1 LWQEFQ
7 SFCHERSQRTQGNRN
22 GFSAVTLAL
31 LLGSSVFL
39 LSPALARAAA
49 GDSAELAAAI
59 AAPGSSQTAVT
70 SLINRLTERGLLTK
84 QDSAEL
90 LLLAEADAA
99 EARAQ
104 AAITQAALAQAAA
117 AQARARAYAAMAHLP
132 VSGMAQR
139 GNQIPSVEDMGG
151 PPMPRGTGVPPMDSS
166 ERATSDLQPRV
177 AHRAPPP
184 QPVAAQEAPA
194 AEQTDETS
202 ALAASRSTKSAENA
216 PAPDVGRA
224 LPNSP
229 RGSSGRVGRPRP
241 TESSAAAAEESVPD
255 DTVRV
260 TYVPEVVKEQLR
272 EEVKQD
278 VLDEARKEGWATPR
292 AVPSWVSKFRLF
304 GDLRTRYEG
313 FRYPVGNDNTGA
325 FPNFNAINT
334 GAPFDVSG
342 TVFSPQYNVDQ
353 NRKRVRLRA
362 RVGAEIDMGEG
373 FSAGVRVA
381 TGENNSPVTENQS
394 LGLAGSGQGG
404 NFSKYSIWLDR
415 AFLKYE
421 RGGMPDRDL
430 TATIGRF
437 ENPFFATSMIWA
449 DDLGFDGLA
458 AQGKFP
464 IGEDVTPFFTAG
476 VFPVFNTDLNFA
488 SNQPAKFKSNDKWLY
503 GSQLGSTF
511 DLGRNFGLKI
521 GAAYY
526 LFQNIEGKLSSPF
539 TPITS
544 SDAGD
549 TDSSRPSF
557 AQKGNTYMA
566 LRDIVANTL
575 NNNGTINQFQ
585 YFGLASKFHEVAL
598 DARLDFNQFEPF
610 QISLVGEYVKNRA
623 FDQQA
628 IAAVAVNNLGAPL
641 AAASTQSGPFLGGGT
656 AWLVRLTM
664 GSAALQKSWDWNV
677 NLGYR
682 KVESD
687 ALVDG
692 FCDSDFGGG
701 GTNLKGLTVGTNLAL
716 SRDVWFGV
724 RWMSATQ
731 IAGPTYK
738 NDIIQFDLNGKF

>member
-1 LWQEFQ
+1 M
-7 SFCHERSQRTQGNRN
+7 SG
-22 GFSAVTLAL
+22 
-31 LLGSSVFL
+31 
-39 LSPALARAAA
+39 
-49 GDSAELAAAI
+49 
-59 AAPGSSQTAVT
+59 
-70 SLINRLTERGLLTK
+70 
-84 QDSAEL
+84 
-90 LLLAEADAA
+90 
-99 EARAQ
+99 Q
-104 AAITQAALAQAAA
+104 ATPT
-117 AQARARAYAAMAHLP
+117 RLP
-132 VSGMAQR
+132 V
-139 GNQIPSVEDMGG
+139 
-151 PPMPRGTGVPPMDSS
+151 
-166 ERATSDLQPRV
+166 ATALP
-177 AHRAPPP
+177 
-184 QPVAAQEAPA
+184 PVAAPTLPRLAPPAPALSAEESEQIPTAPRAVPRTIPPASIAEVASVAAEPTPPAPA
-194 AEQTDETS
+194 AVPE
-202 ALAASRSTKSAENA
+202 AA
-216 PAPDVGRA
+216 
-224 LPNSP
+224 
-229 RGSSGRVGRPRP
+229 
-241 TESSAAAAEESVPD
+241 VPD

-260 TYVPEVVKEQLR
+260 TYVPEVVKQQLR

-278 VLDEARKEGWATPR
+278 VMDEARKEGWATPR

-313 FRYPVGNDNTGA
+313 FRYPTGNDNTGA

-353 NRKRVRLRA
+353 NRKRVRLRT
-362 RVGAEIDMGEG
+362 RVGAEVDMAEG

-394 LGLAGSGQGG
+394 FGLAGSGQGG
-404 NFSKYSIWLDR
+404 NFSKYSVWLDR

-437 ENPFFATSMIWA
+437 ENPFYATSMIWA
-449 DDLGFDGLA
+449 DDLGFNGLA
-458 AQGKFP
+458 VQGKFP
-464 IGEDVTPFFTAG
+464 IGEDITPFFTVGA
-476 VFPVFNTDLNFA
+476 FPVFNTDLNFA
-488 SNQPAKFKSNDKWLY
+488 SNQPANFKSNDKWLY
-503 GSQLGSTF
+503 GSQLGTTF

-526 LFQNIEGKLSSPF
+526 LFQNIEGRLSSPF

-549 TDSSRPSF
+549 TDSSRPAF

-610 QISLVGEYVKNRA
+610 QISLQGEFVKNRA

-628 IAAVAVNNLGAPL
+628 ITTIAVNNRGPAKSG
-641 AAASTQSGPFLGGGT
+641 AAAQSGPFLGGGT
-656 AWLVRLTM
+656 AWSVRMVL
-664 GSAALQKSWDWNV
+664 GDAALQKGGDWNTS
-677 NLGYR
+677 LGYR

-687 ALVDG
+687 AVVDG

-716 SRDVWFGV
+716 SSNVWLGV

-731 IAGPTYK
+731 VAGPTFK
-738 NDIIQFDLNGKF
+738 NDIIQFDINGKF